1 MITRRF
7 LFVAFFTVCVTAS
20 GERWSVEQVARL
32 TRVSDPQIAP
42 DGKSLIVVRSK
53 ANFEDNRYDPQLV
66 QLPVSGGGERVLVR
80 DRRGLGS
87 ARWSSDGKH
96 IAFLAQAEGK
106 SQVFVMPVD
115 GGESWQL
122 TKAPMGVQQFSWS
135 PDASVVAYVTADEPA
150 KRAGVDRHLKAFT
163 VGHNHFLMQ
172 EGVTSSHLWLIKVAP
187 GEKAKRL
194 TEGSWS
200 LPVTMPPSSPASPP
214 AWSPDGKQIAIVKL
228 ATPYTGD
235 SDQAAIQIIDVA
247 SGAMRPLTGRS
258 KNESQP
264 SFSPDGRFV
273 AYWSPR
279 DGESKNVNEVY
290 VTAASGGEGR
300 SVTRGLDR
308 NVMRAIWSP
317 DGKSLLVSAN
327 DGTGVSMWMQ
337 PLEGPARRIDT
348 GKIVATAPFWL
359 DASMNNRGQ
368 VVFTG
373 SEPLRPAEVYYLPAA
388 DAKPQRL
395 TDWNGFATA
404 LELGKTESIVWN
416 GADGLKQDGVVTYP
430 PDFVSNR
437 KWPLLLYIH
446 GGPRSASKE
455 AFASGRA
462 QLFAAQGWVVFEPN
476 YRGSDNLG
484 NAFQS
489 AIWNDAGAGPGRD
502 VMSGVDLLKK
512 RGWVDEA
519 KMAVSGW
526 SYGGYMTSWLIGNYP
541 DVWRVAVAGAA
552 VTDLLDQYHLGDSN
566 VRRGSAW
573 GGSPW
578 TDPKRMQAA
587 MEQSPMHYAAR
598 IKTPTLIMA
607 LTGDYRVT
615 VTQSYKLYHALRDN
629 NVPVEF
635 IAYPLPGHSPTDP
648 VHSRDVDQRWIAW
661 LKKYLDGGASGGN

>member
-1 MITRRF
+1 MIRRSLVVVF
-7 LFVAFFTVCVTAS
+7 LAACFSAA
-20 GERWSVEQVARL
+20 GERWSIEQAARL
-32 TRVSDPQIAP
+32 TRISDPQIAP
-42 DGKSLIVVRSK
+42 AGNELVVVRSQ
-53 ANFEDNRYDPQLV
+53 ANFDENRYDPQLV
-66 QLPVSGGGERVLVR
+66 WIAIDKRTERVLVR
-80 DRRGLGS
+80 ERRGVS
-87 ARWSSDGKH
+87 SPRWSSDGSH

-106 SQVFVMPVD
+106 PQIFVLPAD

-135 PDASVVAYVTADEPA
+135 PDGSSIAYVTAEEPV
-150 KRAGVDRHLKAFT
+150 KRTGADRHLKAFP

-172 EGVTSSHLWLIKVAP
+172 EAVTSSHLWLVKAAP
-187 GEKAKRL
+187 GEKPRRL
-194 TEGSWS
+194 TQGSWS

-235 SDQAAIQIIDVA
+235 SDQATIQIVDVA
-247 SGAMRPLTGRS
+247 TGAMRPLTGRTR
-258 KNESQP
+258 NESQP
-264 SFSPDGRFV
+264 VFSPDGRSV

-279 DGESKNVNEVY
+279 DGDTKNVNEIY
-290 VTAASGGEGR
+290 VTAATGGEGR
-300 SVTRGLDR
+300 SVTRALDR
-308 NVMRAIWSP
+308 NVMRAIWAP
-317 DGKSLLVSAN
+317 DSRSLLVSAN

-337 PLEGPARRIDT
+337 PLDGAARRIDT
-348 GKIVATAPFWL
+348 GKIVATAAFWL
-359 DASMNNRGQ
+359 DASMNHLGQ
-368 VVFTG
+368 IVFTG
-373 SEPLRPAEVYYLPAA
+373 SDPTRPSEVYYLASGS
-388 DAKPQRL
+388 AKPERL
-395 TDWNGFATA
+395 TDWNGFVTG
-404 LELGKTESIVWN
+404 LELGKTESVSWA

-446 GGPRSASKE
+446 GGPRSSSKE
-455 AFASGRA
+455 AFATGRA

-484 NAFQS
+484 NAFQA

-512 RGWVDEA
+512 RGWVDES

-526 SYGGYMTSWLIGNYP
+526 SYGGYMTTWLIGNYP
-541 DVWRVAVAGAA
+541 EVWRVAVAGAA
-552 VTDLLDQYHLGDSN
+552 VTDLLDQYHLGDAN

-587 MEQSPMHYAAR
+587 VEQSPIHYASR
-598 IKTPTLIMA
+598 IRTPTLIMA

-629 NVPVEF
+629 QVPVEF

-648 VHSRDVDQRWIAW
+648 VHSRDVDRRWIAW
-661 LKKYLDGGASGGN
+661 LKKYLDRGPASGN